1 MRFNGRV
8 FKSGKYWIIEVP
20 ILDVVTQGY
29 TKKDAFLMIADA
41 IEGLVNRIGF
51 KIKVFGGRNGEF
63 EISASDDAILTAFFL
78 KRIRVKAGLTLAEA
92 AARLGSKSANS
103 YARYEQ
109 GRSVPSVRKLSQL
122 YSAVAV
128 GKTADLVLSESRA

>member
-1 MRFNGRV
+1 MRFSGRT
-8 FKSGKYWIIEVP
+8 FRSGKYWIIEVP

-41 IEGLVNRIGF
+41 IECLVNRKGF

-63 EISASDDAILTAFFL
+63 EIGASDDALLTAFFL
-78 KRIRVKAGLTLAEA
+78 KRARTKSGLTLAEA
-92 AARLGSKSANS
+92 AARLGSKSPNS

-109 GRSVPSVRKLSQL
+109 GHSIPSVRKLSQL